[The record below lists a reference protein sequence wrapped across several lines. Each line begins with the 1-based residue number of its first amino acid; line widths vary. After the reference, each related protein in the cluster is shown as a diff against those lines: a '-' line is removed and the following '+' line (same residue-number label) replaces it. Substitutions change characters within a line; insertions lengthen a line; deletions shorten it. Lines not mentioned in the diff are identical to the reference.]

1 MYFYWLVRQLS
12 RIRYNM
18 EEIRNKVAES
28 GLISL
33 DLADFKPK
41 QGTIKDIDL
50 AEYLWQGLALRE
62 KDFRDA
68 VKQKDW
74 SEYQDKN
81 VYIHCSADAIV
92 PTWAYMLIASQLEGI
107 VSQYVVGSRADLEKN
122 LIREAIENFNTDLPE
137 YESKRY
143 IIKGCA
149 DITSPEFAM
158 TELMKKIQ
166 PTAKSIMYGEPCSTV
181 PIFKRK
187 A

>member
-1 MYFYWLVRQLS
+1 
-12 RIRYNM
+12 M
-18 EEIRNKVAES
+18 EEIKNKVAES

-33 DLADFKPK
+33 DLADFKPN
-41 QGTIKDIDL
+41 QNTIHEIDI
-50 AEYLWQGLALRE
+50 AEQLWQGFVLKE
-62 KDFRDA
+62 KDFRTFIQTNNWSKYE
-68 VKQKDW
+68 KQ
-74 SEYQDKN
+74 N
-81 VYIHCSADAIV
+81 VYIHCTADAIV
-92 PTWAYMLIASQLEGI
+92 PTWAYMLVASKLDGM
-107 VSQYVVGSRADLEKN
+107 VNKYVVGSKTDLEKI
-122 LIREAIENFNTDLPE
+122 LIQEKIEQFDVNLPE

-149 DITSPEFAM
+149 DISCPEFAM